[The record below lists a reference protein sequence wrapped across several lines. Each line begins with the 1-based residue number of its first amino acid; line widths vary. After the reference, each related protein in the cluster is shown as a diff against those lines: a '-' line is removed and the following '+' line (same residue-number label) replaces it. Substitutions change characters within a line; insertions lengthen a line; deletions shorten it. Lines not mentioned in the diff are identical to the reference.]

1 MIDAQLFTSTS
12 ACIVIVYA
20 GRTLCKLHMPA
31 NILHADI
38 NGDGVIDHVAVGS
51 GSE

>member
-1 MIDAQLFTSTS
+1 M
-12 ACIVIVYA
+12 CA
-20 GRTLCKLHMPA
+20 GRTLCKLHMPS

-51 GSE
+51 GSESV

>member
-1 MIDAQLFTSTS
+1 VLLAALSS
-12 ACIVIVYA
+12 A

-51 GSE
+51 GSEWLN